1 MMKKIVLIPLILIV
15 AFFSFNVSAKDA
27 NTLKELRSQLA
38 SYKAKQSAASSKKNQ
53 SQTEI
58 NKNKND
64 VYVKQK
70 EIEDTKVKID
80 EAKDNIEKLNTDID
94 DTKEKMEEV
103 LRSYEKSKGDS
114 IYLEYIFGATS
125 ISDFIIRYS
134 LASQIADYNEN
145 LINEYKSK
153 LDETKELKDELQNKE
168 VDLNKQVKDLE
179 ASIDKLGEEI
189 KSLDK
194 ESLSVKDQISST
206 QELINHYVSIGCGE
220 NQSFDDCLAARA
232 RKTSSSSSSSSSQSY
247 GGSVSVASAS
257 GFLKPLSRGVV
268 TSYYGYRYHPV
279 TGAYKLHSGVD
290 IGGNSEGTNVY
301 PVASGMVGK
310 IIRRAS
316 CGGNQVFVY
325 HTVNGKKYTSVYMHL
340 LSINVSVGQ
349 SVSAYSV
356 IGTVGGGTTYYD
368 SCSTG
373 AHLHLSMATGWYGS
387 TYVDY
392 STYISRLFDPRTF
405 LGIPS
410 MGVWFYSR

>member
-1 MMKKIVLIPLILIV
+1 MMKKYILLLLIFGLV
-15 AFFSFNVSAKDA
+15 FTTFDVNAKDA

-53 SQTEI
+53 SQSEI

-64 VYVKQK
+64 VYKKQK
-70 EIEDTKVKID
+70 EIEDTKVRIED
-80 EAKDNIEKLNTDID
+80 AKENIEKLNTDID
-94 DTKEKMEEV
+94 ETKEKMEEV
-103 LRSYEKSKGDS
+103 LRTYEKSTGDS

-134 LASQIADYNEN
+134 LASQIADYNED
-145 LINEYKSK
+145 LVNEYKTK
-153 LDETKELKDELQNKE
+153 LDETKELKTELQNKE
-168 VDLNKQVKDLE
+168 VDLNKQIKDLQ
-179 ASIDKLGEEI
+179 ASIDKLGEEV
-189 KSLDK
+189 KVLDK

-220 NQSFDDCLAARA
+220 NQTFDDCLAARA
-232 RKTSSSSSSSSSQSY
+232 RRSSSSSSSSSYS
-247 GGSVSVASAS
+247 GSVSVASAS
-257 GFLKPLSRGVV
+257 GFLKPLNRGVV

-279 TGAYKLHSGVD
+279 TGVYKLHSGVD
-290 IGGNSEGTNVY
+290 IGGNSEGTSVY
-301 PVASGMVGK
+301 SIAGGMVGK

-316 CGGNQVFVY
+316 CGGNQVFIY

-349 SVSAYSV
+349 NVSAYSV

-392 STYISRLFDPRTF
+392 STYIARLFDPRTF